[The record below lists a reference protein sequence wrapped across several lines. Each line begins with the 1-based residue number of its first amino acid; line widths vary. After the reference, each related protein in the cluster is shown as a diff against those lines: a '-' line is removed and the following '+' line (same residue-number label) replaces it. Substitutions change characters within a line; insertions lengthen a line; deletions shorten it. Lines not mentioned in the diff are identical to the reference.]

1 MIKECNVIMQNSHV
15 AVAVFDGLK
24 IQVPNSD
31 VVDRRVYIRLENGS
45 YSIATK
51 DEFTKE
57 QVKEVTKNKTSKKN
71 EEINKNSELSDRE

>member
-24 IQVPNSD
+24 IQVPNSE
-31 VVDRRVYIRLENGS
+31 VVDQKVYIRLENGS
-45 YSIATK
+45 YFIATN

-57 QVKEVTKNKTSKKN
+57 QVKEVVKNKATKKN

>member
-31 VVDRRVYIRLENGS
+31 VVDRGVYIRLENGS

-57 QVKEVTKNKTSKKN
+57 QVKEVAKNKTSKKN

>member
-57 QVKEVTKNKTSKKN
+57 QVKEVAKNKTSKKN